1 MGRYQVVQTVD
12 CYPVWELVE
21 EATRSVVRI
30 CPERGGIVTGF
41 RSKGRELLYLDRQTY
56 EDPEANIRGGIP
68 VLFPICGQL
77 PDGRYEWD
85 GESFTMPNHGVA
97 RNRPWEVAGTE
108 TEGHAAITLKL
119 TSDAGTLESYPFDFE
134 LRFTYLLKD
143 GGLTIRQEYGNR
155 SEASL
160 PVYAGFH
167 PYFASDRKELAYASD
182 ASSVLDLNDGRE
194 KPFHGSVDL
203 TGRKEAVFLLGTKQR
218 EIAFQPAEGYGIRMS
233 YGGEF
238 RYIVLWSVPDKPF
251 VCVEPWMAK
260 TNEMNLKEEL
270 VMIPA
275 GETLVTELAIS
286 CGPA

>member
-85 GESFTMPNHGVA
+85 GERFTMPNHGVA

-119 TSDAGTLESYPFDFE
+119 TSDAGTREAYPFDFE

-143 GGLTIRQEYGNR
+143 GGLTIRQEYRNR

-167 PYFASDRKELAYASD
+167 PYFASDRKELAYATD
-182 ASSVLDLNDGRE
+182 ASSVLDLNDGRRS
-194 KPFHGSVDL
+194 PSAARL
-203 TGRKEAVFLLGTKQR
+203 TL
-218 EIAFQPAEGYGIRMS
+218 
-233 YGGEF
+233 
-238 RYIVLWSVPDKPF
+238 
-251 VCVEPWMAK
+251 
-260 TNEMNLKEEL
+260 
-270 VMIPA
+270 PA
-275 GETLVTELAIS
+275 GKRRCSCSGQSSGRLPFSRRKSTESGCPTARNSAIPS
-286 CGPA
+286 CGRCRTSLLSVWSRGWRRRMK